1 MSWAFKDEIS
11 IPTILV
17 REKVLDLEIL
27 YLLNLR
33 PKRASELRDLLESMF
48 RVKASDEIVASRISY
63 LVSSGLARMTVGS
76 ATQADKW
83 MYSLTPKGAKEMDE
97 GIQSLSEIALTMQ
110 LSLTQPLVKG

>member
-1 MSWAFKDEIS
+1 MAFKDEIS
-11 IPTILV
+11 IPNVLV

-33 PKRASELRDLLESMF
+33 PKRASELRNLLVSTF
-48 RVKASDEIVASRISY
+48 RVNASDEIIASRISY
-63 LVSSGLARMTVGS
+63 LVSLGLARMSVGS
-76 ATQADKW
+76 ATQVDNC
-83 MYSLTPKGAKEMDE
+83 MYSLTPKGAKELDE